1 MNKPKTRAQHK
12 GARRDS
18 LSWSARSRGGR
29 LFLLACVVLAAGAC
43 SGANESAGGPPRDG
57 PPAPTS
63 PNPVELTFRP
73 TALGAPNP
81 PDGRDYRTREF
92 RGHHGLDAISADE
105 AYERGYFGQDVTIAV
120 ADDGLDPTHPDLAGK
135 IRAPRHVR
143 NRNANVFEPG
153 RADELGTGHGTYVAL
168 LAAGARENAGG
179 TFEIRAAGGGAIP
192 TYNVHG
198 VAPRAQV
205 MPIQL
210 AGGGQP
216 LQALEHA
223 AANGAQV
230 LNFSIGITQ
239 HYYGRYAGRDGVWLT
254 VGKPLF
260 RPLLNL
266 DLVGRFLTGDRGE
279 FAQAARTL
287 AGRDM
292 VTVWAAGNESW
303 NSINNRVHMCG
314 KNFIGE
320 DGCRL
325 GDLAFTAQEFMENFS
340 WLRNDDERGPAVSFK
355 DMWGTECGSDDCADY
370 NSIGGWMVAP
380 LFEPGLLGKWLVVGA
395 LDRNGGIARF
405 SNGCGEARNWCL
417 FAPGEDLRVGP
428 NEALTGTSFA
438 APMVSGALAV
448 LKSRLPG
455 MPMAVVQAVLLYSA
469 DPLGSRVSNP
479 DEPDAVY
486 GWGRLNLG
494 RAVAM
499 QGTVALPFSVAG
511 TAQAAPLRDVR
522 VTLSPALAQVGERLR
537 GVRVA
542 VGGVGNAYY
551 NTRLFD
557 AVAIEAGRPRALGH
571 AAGDMFGQGSGRRL
585 EAGFDTHRVFAETG
599 LGAGELHA
607 VGMDFGAYGLGRWRL
622 RHDLCGGCGR
632 SAWREWSTVESAGA
646 AAAAP
651 FFAYAGRA
659 VSMQM
664 QGRGLR
670 PFAAVSGGRTPGR
683 APWRQFGL
691 RWRHEGGGFLSVAEV
706 SRVEEPRSVWGASF
720 GALGRTRTRTI
731 QNRLFLST
739 PLGGRWRGFAG
750 YEHGYGEVSVTG
762 GMLSGMS
769 GLRADGWSAGT
780 QGRNVFRDDDLLRF
794 AVRQEAGVRGGQAR
808 FRHVVATGSSFVDA
822 FYRGRPQSLERQR
835 TVIDLSARPTTRY
848 ALGYSLPVG
857 RTARI
862 AFGLEHESEN
872 RDSGVSAYLRKEF

>member
-1 MNKPKTRAQHK
+1 MTGRRAGK
-12 GARRDS
+12 
-18 LSWSARSRGGR
+18 L
-29 LFLLACVVLAAGAC
+29 LLLACVVLAAGAC
-43 SGANESAGGPPRDG
+43 GGGGGGAGGPAPDRR
-57 PPAPTS
+57 PAPAS
-63 PNPVELTFRP
+63 PNPVELDFRP

-120 ADDGLDPTHPDLAGK
+120 ADDGLDPTHPDLAGR

-168 LAAGARENAGG
+168 LAAGARDNTGG

-192 TYNVHG
+192 THNVHG

-216 LQALEHA
+216 LEAMEHA

-395 LDRNGGIARF
+395 LDRNGGITRF

-417 FAPGEDLRVGP
+417 FAPGEDLRVSP

-448 LKSRLPG
+448 LRSRLPG
-455 MPMAVVQAVLLYSA
+455 MPMPVVQAVLLYSA

-479 DEPDAVY
+479 DEPDAVF

-499 QGTVALPFSVAG
+499 QGTVALPYSVAG
-511 TAQAAPLRDVR
+511 AATRGVPLRGAR
-522 VTLSPALAQVGERLR
+522 VSLSPALAQAGERLR
-537 GVRVA
+537 DVEVA

-551 NTRLFD
+551 NATLSDAVEIRTRSLPAPGYAARDLLAPTESRRFETRLD
-557 AVAIEAGRPRALGH
+557 AHGVFVEAGR
-571 AAGDMFGQGSGRRL
+571 
-585 EAGFDTHRVFAETG
+585 EAGEPGV
-599 LGAGELHA
+599 
-607 VGMDFGAYGLGRWRL
+607 VGMDLSGGRLGRWRL
-622 RHDLCGGCGR
+622 RHHVCDGCGE
-632 SAWREWSTVESAGA
+632 SAWREWSAVEPAPA
-646 AAAAP
+646 LP
-651 FFAYAGRA
+651 FFAGPGGVVAL
-659 VSMQM
+659 QM
-664 QGRGLR
+664 RGGGVR
-670 PFAAVSGGRTPGR
+670 PFAAVGSGRKPAW
-683 APWRQFGL
+683 APWRQVGL
-691 RWRHEGGGFLSVAEV
+691 RWRRVRGGFLTVAEV
-706 SRVEEPRSVWGASF
+706 SRIDESRSVWGTDF
-720 GALGRTRTRTI
+720 GALGETRTGTL
-731 QNRLFLST
+731 QNRLLLSG
-739 PLGGRWRGFAG
+739 PLGDGWRGFAG
-750 YEHGYGEVSVTG
+750 YEHSAGEVSVSG
-762 GMLSGMS
+762 GMLSGVS
-769 GLRADGWSAGT
+769 GLRADGWSAGA
-780 QGRNVFRDDDLLRF
+780 QGRNVFRDDDVVRF
-794 AVRQEAGVRGGQAR
+794 WVRQDTAVRGGRAR
-808 FRHVVATGSSFVDA
+808 IDHFVATGSSFVDA
-822 FYRGRPQSLERQR
+822 FYRGRPQSLERRR
-835 TVIDLSARPTTRY
+835 TVIDLSARPVTRY
-848 ALGYSLPVG
+848 ALGYGVPLGKS
-857 RTARI
+857 ARF
-862 AFGLEHESEN
+862 AFAVEYEAASRN
-872 RDSGVSAYLRKEF
+872 RGASARLQVEF